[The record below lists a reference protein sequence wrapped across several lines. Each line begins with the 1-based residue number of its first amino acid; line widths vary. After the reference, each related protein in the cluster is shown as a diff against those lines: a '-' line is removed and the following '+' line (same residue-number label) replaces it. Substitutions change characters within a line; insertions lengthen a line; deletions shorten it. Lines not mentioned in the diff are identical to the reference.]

1 VVVAIVTRNSPLNL
15 ELKLLVAAVAV
26 SEHTISAESMLEPGK
41 SKSSSYAPETLATF
55 GSITG
60 PDFASDFRVLSEL
73 LARRG
78 LGFPL
83 RLVDSSATVSAFMLE
98 VIEFCHSF
106 SVRALI
112 FPVTPHQFESYT
124 LYAVGKQLG
133 LRMVIGQPTGI
144 GNLIA
149 LRDENGARI
158 EVTDLVR
165 KKLPSKTD
173 SEGRSA
179 FRAKIRDRRE
189 GRVPSY
195 IESQRARDSA
205 VAQMGTTRKI
215 LAVARWMF
223 VARYPKALGSLHF
236 QRSSHW
242 IERLF
247 QIAMPRYW
255 SAVLRGELE
264 AVAKTTRPRGPFALF
279 ALHYEPERTVQP
291 EGGNYDNQLRAV
303 VAARQLLADSVHL
316 VVKEH
321 SSQSSTALRGWMGR
335 SPLTY
340 RILARLPNTT
350 LIDGR
355 TPASDLIGSATSVYT
370 ITGTVGL
377 EAALVGVPVFHF
389 GRPWW
394 EGLPGTSYVGGT
406 QTDEPNPHP
415 GGQSLPKDVDSFL
428 NFLYDRYL
436 IPTFALDG
444 STEVVQEIVKA
455 LATELTDD
463 DKGQGTVRPGSVG

>member
-1 VVVAIVTRNSPLNL
+1 MVVASVIKNGPLNL
-15 ELKLLVAAVAV
+15 ELKLFVAAADV
-26 SEHTISAESMLEPGK
+26 SEHTISAESMLEPGE
-41 SKSSSYAPETLATF
+41 SKPSSYAPETLATF
-55 GSITG
+55 SDITDS
-60 PDFASDFRVLSEL
+60 DFASDFRVLSEL

-83 RLVDSSATVSAFMLE
+83 RLVDSSATVSAFILE

-106 SVRALI
+106 GVRALI
-112 FPVTPHQFESYT
+112 FPVTPHQFETYA

-133 LRMVIGQPTGI
+133 LRMLIGQPTGI
-144 GNLIA
+144 EDLIA

-158 EVTDLVR
+158 EVPDLVR
-165 KKLPSKTD
+165 KKLPSEAD

-189 GRVPSY
+189 GRLPHY

-205 VAQMGTTRKI
+205 VAQMGITRKI
-215 LAVARWMF
+215 LAAARWLW

-255 SAVLRGELE
+255 SAVLRRELG
-264 AVAKTTRPRGPFALF
+264 AVAKTTRPPGQFALF

-321 SSQSSTALRGWMGR
+321 PSQSSTALRGWMGR
-335 SPLTY
+335 SSLTY

-350 LIDGR
+350 LIGGLTR
-355 TPASDLIGSATSVYT
+355 ASDLIGSATCVYT

-406 QTDEPNPHP
+406 QPDEQNPHP
-415 GGQSLPKDVDSFL
+415 GVQSLPEDVDSFL

-436 IPTFALDG
+436 IPNFALDG
-444 STEVVQEIVKA
+444 RGAVNQEIVEA
-455 LATELTDD
+455 LATELTND
-463 DKGQGTVRPGSVG
+463 DKSQGTARPGSLD